1 MSNVIHVEFGKKNVT
16 EQQRVL
22 ENPSSL
28 AAYPGNLREQ
38 ANDSFHDLYELTS
51 VPDMSSLTAY
61 LDSLRA
67 MGAEDEDL
75 IEVIEAINDMDVYF
89 AADDEVK
96 AFADGWLQNIV

>member
-16 EQQRVL
+16 EQQGVL

-28 AAYPGNLREQ
+28 TAYPDSLREH
-38 ANDSFHDLYELTS
+38 DSFDDLYELTS
-51 VPDMSSLTAY
+51 VPDMSSLTTY
-61 LDSLRA
+61 IDSLRA
-67 MGAEDEDL
+67 MGAEDDDL

-96 AFADGWLQNIV
+96 AFADGWLHQFL

>member
-1 MSNVIHVEFGKKNVT
+1 MSNIIHVEFGKKNIK
-16 EQQRVL
+16 ELQGVL

-28 AAYPGNLREQ
+28 AAYPDSLREQ
-38 ANDSFHDLYELTS
+38 ENDSLHDLYELTS

-96 AFADGWLQNIV
+96 AFADGWLHQFL